1 MELWS
6 WAIISILIAVIIAM
20 AGKIYLLRK
29 SAREIAEA
37 FRDRLMTD
45 TNTLIDISSGDRE
58 MRRLASEINGELRRL
73 RAERLRY
80 QNGDRE
86 LKEAVTGI
94 SHDLRTPLTAI
105 SGYLDLLD
113 GEDKSE
119 NAARYIGE
127 IRGRAES
134 MRMLTEELF
143 RYSVITSESELKFEN
158 IDLRGLL
165 EETLISFY
173 GELQKRGITPEIN
186 LPDAPVIRSLDR
198 MAASRIIENIVGNAV
213 KYSDGDLAVTL
224 TEEGEMRFSN
234 SAHALSEV
242 DVGRLFDRFFTVNTA
257 RGSTGLGLSVAK
269 HLTVRMGGDISAG
282 LLGGVLTITVSF

>member
-6 WAIISILIAVIIAM
+6 WAIISVLTVVIIAM
-20 AGKIYLLRK
+20 AVKIYLVHK
-29 SAREIAEA
+29 SAREIAESFA
-37 FRDRLMTD
+37 DRLMTD

-58 MRRLASEINGELRRL
+58 MRRLASDINGELRRL

-86 LKEAVTGI
+86 LKEAVAGI

-105 SGYLDLLD
+105 FGYLDLLE

-119 NAARYIGE
+119 SAARYIGE

-134 MRMLTEELF
+134 MRTLTEEMF
-143 RYSVITSESELKFEN
+143 RYSVITSEPELKYED
-158 IDLRGLL
+158 IDLRRLL
-165 EETLISFY
+165 EESLLSFY
-173 GELQKRGITPEIN
+173 GELQKRGISPRIN
-186 LPDAPVIRSLDR
+186 MPDASVVRHLDR
-198 MAASRIIENIVGNAV
+198 TAARRIIENIIGNAV
-213 KYSDGDLAVTL
+213 KYSDGDFGVTL
-224 TEEGEMRFSN
+224 TDDGCMSFRNTARE
-234 SAHALSEV
+234 LSEV

-282 LLGGVLTITVSF
+282 LSDGVLTITVSF